1 MPTPKPAGAQLS
13 LPSFR
18 LQPATALSLGMAETA
33 ASHAI
38 GMVLYSAAQTEQA
51 GQQMVLATL
60 GTILTLIV
68 ASGQKAVSG

>member
-1 MPTPKPAGAQLS
+1 
-13 LPSFR
+13 
-18 LQPATALSLGMAETA
+18 MAETA